1 MHMWCNAWSFKLI
14 EATLNPKILQNLI
27 KFEKPPKILQKL
39 KLRLEKNEM
48 HD

>member
-1 MHMWCNAWSFKLI
+1 MHEI
-14 EATLNPKILQNLI
+14 LNSLKQHRTQNFLQNLI
-27 KFEKPPKILQKL
+27 NFEKPPKILQKQ